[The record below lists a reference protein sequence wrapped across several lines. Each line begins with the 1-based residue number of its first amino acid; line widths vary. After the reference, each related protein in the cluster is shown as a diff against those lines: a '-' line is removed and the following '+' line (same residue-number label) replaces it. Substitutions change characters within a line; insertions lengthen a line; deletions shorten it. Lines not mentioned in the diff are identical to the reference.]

1 MEQCQKCDGC
11 SSHFSSL
18 RPGIQDYSMSKHFP
32 RDIDNYQQ
40 IMEKIMSCDKQGAEE
55 LHKFEE
61 KIGDATIFR
70 AKINGIHIVYAV
82 SGNKLIFLRAFKNF
96 KRYEKFL
103 EDKKAVKNLAKV

>member
-1 MEQCQKCDGC
+1 MTQKDVKRIMK
-11 SSHFSSL
+11 STRVEL
-18 RPGIQDYSMSKHFP
+18 RK
-32 RDIDNYQQ
+32 N
-40 IMEKIMSCDKQGAEE
+40 
-55 LHKFEE
+55 LH
-61 KIGDATIFR
+61 

>member
-55 LHKFEE
+55 LFLKENFLFQVDFL
-61 KIGDATIFR
+61 K
-70 AKINGIHIVYAV
+70 HI
-82 SGNKLIFLRAFKNF
+82 I
-96 KRYEKFL
+96 
-103 EDKKAVKNLAKV
+103 KVFPI